1 MEAFNDGRQNRVK
14 GVSIPCKREYERII
28 GMFYAVAAVFVVL
41 WILALLTSHTAGGFI
56 HLLLLFA
63 VIVVLFGIRQGR
75 MARRSFN
82 AH

>member
-1 MEAFNDGRQNRVK
+1 
-14 GVSIPCKREYERII
+14 
-28 GMFYAVAAVFVVL
+28 MFYAVAAVFVVL
-41 WILALLTSHTAGGFI
+41 WIMALLTSHTAGGFI

-63 VIVVLFGIRQGR
+63 GIVVLFGIRQGR